1 MSSYTIT
8 RRTVLRGIGTALTL
22 PLLDCMSPLTS
33 VASAAEAA
41 PAGAPP
47 LRLAYLYVPNGV
59 VMDHW
64 RPAKEGTDF
73 ELPSILEPLAPHKSD
88 VSVLTGLTH
97 QKAFANG
104 DGGGDHARALS
115 TFLTGVQVRKTH
127 GADIQAGVSA
137 DQIAASQIGK
147 HTRFASL
154 EIGCEAG
161 SLAGNCDSGYS
172 CAYSHSIAWRTES
185 TPVAKEVNPKLV
197 FERLFSN
204 GRPGESAEAR
214 AKREKYSKSV
224 LDLVRDDAKSLQK
237 QLGLSDQRKME
248 EYLSAVRELEQ
259 RIAKAHKAPPVS
271 DDQIKL
277 PDGIPSDYAEHLR
290 IMGDLLVLAF
300 QTDTTRICTYILADE
315 GSNRAYRNLGI
326 SDGHHELSHHGR
338 NQEKLEALRKIN
350 NFHMQTFAYVLE
362 RMKNTKEGDG
372 SLLDH
377 SMIVYGSGIS
387 DGDRHNHNDL
397 PVLLAGRG
405 NGTLTPGRHVV
416 YKDGTPM
423 ANLHLALL
431 DRLGCKVEKLGDSNG
446 RVDQLK
452 V

>member
-1 MSSYTIT
+1 MKHAIS
-8 RRTVLRGIGTALTL
+8 RLTVLRGLGTALTL
-22 PLLDCMSPLTS
+22 PLLDCMAPLARATETP
-33 VASAAEAA
+33 AS
-41 PAGAPP
+41 P

-64 RPAKEGTDF
+64 RPEMEGTDF
-73 ELPSILEPLAPHKSD
+73 DLPSILEPLAPVKSEI
-88 VSVLTGLTH
+88 SVLTGLTH
-97 QKAFANG
+97 DKAHANG

-137 DQIAASQIGK
+137 DQIAASQVGK
-147 HTRFASL
+147 LTRFASL

-185 TPVAKEVNPKLV
+185 TPVAKEVNPRLV
-197 FERLFSN
+197 FERLFSS

-214 AKREKYSKSV
+214 AKREKYNKSV
-224 LDLVRDDAKSLQK
+224 LDFVSNDAKSLHK
-237 QLGLSDQRKME
+237 QLGISDQRKLD
-248 EYLSAVRELEQ
+248 EYLSAVRDIEQ
-259 RIAKAHKAPPVS
+259 RIARADQGPAVT

-277 PDGIPSDYAEHLR
+277 PEGVPSDYAEHLR
-290 IMGDLLVLAF
+290 IMGDLMVLAF
-300 QTDTTRICTYILADE
+300 QTDTTRICTYIFADE
-315 GSNRAYRNLGI
+315 GSNRSYKNLNIGE
-326 SDGHHELSHHGR
+326 GHHELSHHGR
-338 NQEKLEALRKIN
+338 NKDKLESLRKIN
-350 NFHMQTFAYVLE
+350 HFHMQNFAYILE
-362 RMKNTKEGDG
+362 KMRSTKEGDG
-372 SLLDH
+372 TLLDH

-397 PVLLAGRG
+397 PVILAGRG
-405 NGTLTPGRHVV
+405 NGTLTPGRHMK

>member
-1 MSSYTIT
+1 MKRLLT
-8 RRTVLRGIGTALTL
+8 RRTVLRGLGTALAL
-22 PLLDCMSPLTS
+22 PLLDGMAPL
-33 VASAAEAA
+33 ARAAEA
-41 PAGAPP
+41 PASP

-64 RPAKEGTDF
+64 RPEKEGTDF
-73 ELPSILEPLAPHKSD
+73 ELPSILEPLAPVKSEI
-88 VSVLTGLTH
+88 SVLTGLTH
-97 QKAFANG
+97 DKAHANG

-137 DQIAASQIGK
+137 DQIAASQVGK
-147 HTRFASL
+147 LTRFASL

-185 TPVAKEVNPKLV
+185 TPVAKEINPRLV
-197 FERLFSN
+197 FERLFTS
-204 GRPGESAEAR
+204 GRPGESAAAR
-214 AKREKYSKSV
+214 AKREKYNKSV
-224 LDLVRDDAKSLQK
+224 LDFVGEDAKSLHK
-237 QLGLSDQRKME
+237 QLGLSDQRKLD
-248 EYLSAVRELEQ
+248 EYLSAVRDIEQ
-259 RIAKAHKAPPVS
+259 RIARADQGPTVT

-277 PDGIPSDYAEHLR
+277 PDGVPSDYAEHLR
-290 IMGDLLVLAF
+290 IMGDLMVLAF
-300 QTDTTRICTYILADE
+300 QTDTTRICTYIFADE
-315 GSNRAYRNLGI
+315 GSNRSYKNLNIGE
-326 SDGHHELSHHGR
+326 GHHELSHHGR
-338 NQEKLEALRKIN
+338 NKDKLESLRKIN
-350 NFHMQTFAYVLE
+350 HFHMQNFAYILE
-362 RMKNTKEGDG
+362 KMRSTKEGDG
-372 SLLDH
+372 TLLDH

-397 PVLLAGRG
+397 PVILAGRG
-405 NGTLTPGRHVV
+405 NGTLTPGRHMK

>member
-1 MSSYTIT
+1 MTNPLS
-8 RRTVLRGIGTALTL
+8 RRTVLQGLGTALTL
-22 PLLDCMSPLTS
+22 PLLDCMMPLSRT
-33 VASAAEAA
+33 AQAAETTAAA
-41 PAGAPP
+41 PV
-47 LRLAYLYVPNGV
+47 RLAYLYVPNGV

-64 RPAKEGTDF
+64 RPTKEGTDYD
-73 ELPSILEPLAPHKSD
+73 LPAILEPLAQLKSE

-127 GADIQAGVSA
+127 GADIAAGISA
-137 DQIAASQIGK
+137 DQIAASQVGK
-147 HTRFASL
+147 LTRFASL
-154 EIGCEAG
+154 ELGCEGG

-204 GRPGESAEAR
+204 GRPGETAQAR
-214 AKREKYSKSV
+214 AKREKYNRSV
-224 LDLVRDDAKSLQK
+224 LDFALDDAKSLHRK
-237 QLGLSDQRKME
+237 LGMSDQRKMD

-259 RIAKAHKAPPVS
+259 RIAKA
-271 DDQIKL
+271 DQGPALDAKQFAK
-277 PDGIPSDYAEHLR
+277 PEGIPEDYAEHMRL
-290 IMGDLLVLAF
+290 MGDLMVLAF

-326 SDGHHELSHHGR
+326 SDGHHELSHHQK
-338 NQEKLEALRKIN
+338 NEKKLEALRKIN
-350 NFHMQTFAYVLE
+350 RFHMETLAYVLE
-362 RMKNTKEGDG
+362 KMKNTKEGSG
-372 SLLDH
+372 SLLDN
-377 SMIVYGSGIS
+377 SMVVYGSGIS
-387 DGDRHNHNDL
+387 DGDRHNHDDL
-397 PVLLAGRG
+397 PVLLCGRG
-405 NGTLTPGRHVV
+405 GGTLTPGRHVKMPSNV
-416 YKDGTPM
+416 PM
-423 ANLHLALL
+423 ANLHLSLL
-431 DRLGCKVEKLGDSNG
+431 DRLGCKVEKLGDSTG

>member
-1 MSSYTIT
+1 MKRQIS
-8 RRTVLRGIGTALTL
+8 RRTVLRGLGTALTL
-22 PLLDCMSPLTS
+22 PLLDCMIP
-33 VASAAEAA
+33 VARAAET
-41 PAGAPP
+41 PASP

-64 RPAKEGTDF
+64 RPEQEGTDF
-73 ELPSILEPLAPHKSD
+73 DLPSILEPLAPLKSEL
-88 VSVLTGLTH
+88 SVLTGLTH
-97 QKAFANG
+97 DKAHANG

-137 DQIAASQIGK
+137 DQIAASQVGK
-147 HTRFASL
+147 LTRFASL

-185 TPVAKEVNPKLV
+185 TPVAKEVNPRLV
-197 FERLFSN
+197 FERLFTS

-214 AKREKYSKSV
+214 AKRDKYNKSV
-224 LDLVRDDAKSLQK
+224 LDFVSDDAKNLHK
-237 QLGLSDQRKME
+237 QLGLSDQRKLD
-248 EYLSAVRELEQ
+248 EYMSAIRDIEQ
-259 RIAKAHKAPPVS
+259 RIARADEGPAVS
-271 DDQIKL
+271 EDQIKL
-277 PDGIPSDYAEHLR
+277 PEGVPSDYAEHLR
-290 IMGDLLVLAF
+290 IMGDLMVLAF
-300 QTDTTRICTYILADE
+300 QTDTTRICTYVFADE
-315 GSNRAYRNLGI
+315 GSNRSYKNLGI
-326 SDGHHELSHHGR
+326 GEGHHELSHHGR
-338 NQEKLEALRKIN
+338 NKDKLESLRKIN
-350 NFHMQTFAYVLE
+350 RFHMENFAYILE
-362 RMKNTKEGDG
+362 KLRSTKEGDG

-397 PVLLAGRG
+397 PVILAGRG
-405 NGTLTPGRHVV
+405 NGTLTPGRHLK

-423 ANLHLALL
+423 ANLHLSLL
-431 DRLGCKVEKLGDSNG
+431 DRLGCKMEKLGDSNG
-446 RVDQLK
+446 RVDQLT

>member
-1 MSSYTIT
+1 MAMKLT
-8 RRTVLRGIGTALTL
+8 RRTVLRGLGTALAL
-22 PLLDCMSPLTS
+22 PLLEGMSPL
-33 VASAAEAA
+33 VRGAEVPAS
-41 PAGAPP
+41 P

-64 RPAKEGTDF
+64 RPEKEGTDF
-73 ELPSILEPLAPHKSD
+73 ELPSILEPLAAVKSEI
-88 VSVLTGLTH
+88 SVLTGLTH
-97 QKAFANG
+97 DKAHANG

-137 DQIAASQIGK
+137 DQIAASQVGK
-147 HTRFASL
+147 LTRFASL

-185 TPVAKEVNPKLV
+185 TPVAKEINPRLV
-197 FERLFSN
+197 FERLFSS

-214 AKREKYSKSV
+214 AKREKYNKSV
-224 LDLVRDDAKSLQK
+224 LDFVSNDAKSLHK
-237 QLGLSDQRKME
+237 QLGISDQRKLD
-248 EYLSAVRELEQ
+248 EYLSAVRDIEQ
-259 RIAKAHKAPPVS
+259 RIARADQGPAVT

-277 PDGIPSDYAEHLR
+277 PEGVPSDYAEHLR
-290 IMGDLLVLAF
+290 IMGDLMVLAF
-300 QTDTTRICTYILADE
+300 QTDTTRICTYIFADE
-315 GSNRAYRNLGI
+315 GSNRSYKNLNIGE
-326 SDGHHELSHHGR
+326 GHHELSHHGR
-338 NQEKLEALRKIN
+338 NKDKLESLRKIN
-350 NFHMQTFAYVLE
+350 HFHMQNFAYILE
-362 RMKNTKEGDG
+362 KMRSTKEGDG
-372 SLLDH
+372 TLLDH

-397 PVLLAGRG
+397 PVILAGRG
-405 NGTLTPGRHVV
+405 NGTLTPGRHMK